1 MPGGTSTFD
10 FGPVGNR
17 VVALLGIALT
27 AGALALGCACVACA
41 QEYPVKPITMLC
53 WTEAGSAV
61 DVYARAMAPL
71 LARELGQS
79 VVVENRPGAGG
90 MIGQTLAAGAP
101 PDGYTLLYAGGSMAG
116 SRFVNAAFKLD
127 VLRDFSPVS
136 LLQTGKYVLVVHP
149 NVPARNLKEYIALA
163 RSSPGKMTYAT
174 TGAGQAPYWDA
185 VLFNSMA
192 GIKAVEI
199 PYKASTEGVVDVI
212 AGRVDYFF
220 IGSAAAVANKARLR
234 LLGVT
239 SATRSSAFPDVP
251 TIAESG
257 VPGYESVLTIGAFAP
272 AQTPQ
277 ALIARLN
284 QEIVRVLQTPEVKEK
299 LFAAGAEV
307 VVSSPAEMLAA
318 GKADMVRWAKV
329 PRPKRLVSV
338 SPWNTRTFSS
348 PTPNHSPRPNA
359 ISECVS

>member
-1 MPGGTSTFD
+1 MNSRYRISPWLCALTLMCSAFSG
-10 FGPVGNR
+10 VR
-17 VVALLGIALT
+17 VVVAQPYPSKPVRIIVATGGGSGDDTLTRLIAPKLS
-27 AGALALGCACVACA
+27 
-41 QEYPVKPITMLC
+41 E
-53 WTEAGSAV
+53 S
-61 DVYARAMAPL
+61 
-71 LARELGQS
+71 LGQQF
-79 VVVENRPGAGG
+79 VVENRPGAGG
-90 MIGQTLAAGAP
+90 VIGQTLAAGAP

-199 PYKASTEGVVDVI
+199 PYKASSEGLVDVI

-220 IGSAAAVANKARLR
+220 SGSAAAVANKARLR

-239 SATRSSAFPDVP
+239 SATRSSTFPDVP
-251 TIAESG
+251 TIAEAAL
-257 VPGYESVLTIGAFAP
+257 PGYDMPSWGSLVGPGGMRAEIANSLNAAVVRALNAP
-272 AQTPQ
+272 DV
-277 ALIARLN
+277 R
-284 QEIVRVLQTPEVKEK
+284 ERVLATGNEP
-299 LFAAGAEV
+299 AS
-307 VVSSPAEMLAA
+307 SSPDELARRF
-318 GKADMVRWAKV
+318 ADWVERYGRIAK
-329 PRPKRLVSV
+329 LVGIK
-338 SPWNTRTFSS
+338 PQ
-348 PTPNHSPRPNA
+348 
-359 ISECVS
+359 

>member
-1 MPGGTSTFD
+1 MNSRYRISPCLCALTLMCSAWSGL
-10 FGPVGNR
+10 R
-17 VVALLGIALT
+17 VVVAQPYPSKPVRIIVATGGGSGDDTLTRLIAPKLS
-27 AGALALGCACVACA
+27 
-41 QEYPVKPITMLC
+41 E
-53 WTEAGSAV
+53 S
-61 DVYARAMAPL
+61 
-71 LARELGQS
+71 LGQQF
-79 VVVENRPGAGG
+79 VVENRPGAGG

-149 NVPARNLKEYIALA
+149 NVPARKLKEYIALA

-251 TIAESG
+251 TIAEAAL
-257 VPGYESVLTIGAFAP
+257 PGYDMPSWGSLVGPGGLRADIANSLNAAVVRALNAP
-272 AQTPQ
+272 DV
-277 ALIARLN
+277 R
-284 QEIVRVLQTPEVKEK
+284 ERVLATGNEP
-299 LFAAGAEV
+299 AS
-307 VVSSPAEMLAA
+307 SSPDELARRF
-318 GKADMVRWAKV
+318 ADWVERYGRIAK
-329 PRPKRLVSV
+329 LVGIK
-338 SPWNTRTFSS
+338 PQ
-348 PTPNHSPRPNA
+348 
-359 ISECVS
+359 

>member
-1 MPGGTSTFD
+1 MGWGGAIDSIARQLNIFFREVLPMNSRYRISPCLCALTLMCSAWS
-10 FGPVGNR
+10 GLR
-17 VVALLGIALT
+17 VVVAQPYPSKPVRIIVATGGGSGDDTLTRLIAPKLS
-27 AGALALGCACVACA
+27 
-41 QEYPVKPITMLC
+41 E
-53 WTEAGSAV
+53 S
-61 DVYARAMAPL
+61 
-71 LARELGQS
+71 LGQQF
-79 VVVENRPGAGG
+79 VVENRPGAGG

-251 TIAESG
+251 TIAEAAL
-257 VPGYESVLTIGAFAP
+257 PGYDMPSWGSLVGPGGLRC
-272 AQTPQ
+272 
-277 ALIARLN
+277 ART
-284 QEIVRVLQTPEVKEK
+284 ECAR
-299 LFAAGAEV
+299 
-307 VVSSPAEMLAA
+307 
-318 GKADMVRWAKV
+318 R
-329 PRPKRLVSV
+329 
-338 SPWNTRTFSS
+338 TRTGIGHGQRTGFQQ
-348 PTPNHSPRPNA
+348 P
-359 ISECVS
+359 